1 MSKGSELRHLCG
13 HGGLQLQK
21 ACTWPPGWRNFLP
34 KMKQKNHARQ
44 TANTMVGRQVD
55 GWMDRWLNEQMS
67 GKRDGWMDE
76 KMDN

>member
-21 ACTWPPGWRNFLP
+21 ACAWPPGWRNFLP

-44 TANTMVGRQVD
+44 TANTMVGR
-55 GWMDRWLNEQMS
+55 
-67 GKRDGWMDE
+67 
-76 KMDN
+76 